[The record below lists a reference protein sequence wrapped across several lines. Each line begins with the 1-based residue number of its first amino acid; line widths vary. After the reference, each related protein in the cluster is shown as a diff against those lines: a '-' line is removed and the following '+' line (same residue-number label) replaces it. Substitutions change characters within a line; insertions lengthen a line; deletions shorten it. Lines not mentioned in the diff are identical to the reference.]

1 MKSRISLFSVA
12 FLLLTLLSFGQEMT
26 PKRQSLSPEH
36 WSKLKPGDIVFIRS
50 RSSNA
55 ALIAALSNVAAK
67 DDADDVFTHCGIL
80 FVDASDGKLKVYEGA
95 GRGRYLSLAEWQTA
109 ESKGTVNGKA
119 MTDLHNIYVRRW
131 NGQPDLQTAI
141 GKILEKAKI
150 LHNTTYDQGFSWTDD
165 HAYCSELVW
174 KSYQAGGLSLG
185 TLPIMAHYVDSVPDN
200 LAQQIKA
207 KLEAEKDTYRNGKGY
222 DPQES
227 AISPEDIYK
236 SSSLVSVTDT
246 TQ

>member
-1 MKSRISLFSVA
+1 MNARISFLCLA
-12 FLLLTLLSFGQEMT
+12 FLSLSGLLSFGQEAT

-55 ALIAALSNVAAK
+55 ALIAALSNIAAK

-80 FVDASDGKLKVYEGA
+80 FTDQRDGKLKVYEGA
-95 GRGRYLSLAEWQTA
+95 GRGSYLTLEQWRAA
-109 ESKGTVNGKA
+109 ESKGTINGKT
-119 MTDLHNIYVRRW
+119 MTDLHNVYVRRW
-131 NGQPDLQTAI
+131 NGRPDLQTAI

-185 TLPIMAHYVDSVPDN
+185 TLPDMAHYVNAAPDN
-200 LAQQIKA
+200 IAQQIKA
-207 KLEAEKDTYRNGKGY
+207 KLEAEKAYRGRKGY
-222 DPQES
+222 DPHES

-236 SSSLVSVTDT
+236 SSDLVSVTDSNL
-246 TQ
+246 